1 MSNEDPYLELKA
13 IGEHIASDGRLL
25 EKRAAAMAEYAEE
38 VVADIENEVVYDGWE
53 AKYATYT
60 NPDTGQIAHHSTP
73 DAFENATILTTG
85 HIPMDET
92 VQKKLIAYEKL
103 LPVFREEFERVPN
116 ADTVT
121 VVDVES
127 GLANV
132 PYLFYMDWAP
142 AGFDVNRA
150 YEVGFYRFDWF
161 GLINEE
167 NNPERKPLWSPIT
180 ISLFGN
186 LSPAI
191 LSPVYKDDKLHAFFE
206 FHWDLIGLMGD
217 TIDRSESRLMVIS
230 DDESILLGINPSAKE
245 AAGIQGFVRGRTR
258 QLESLMLGQH
268 PLAQVKELAE
278 RVKARETEFVLKL
291 NCKDYLVCTHY
302 VPEIL
307 NGMTLL
313 KLMDPKP

>member
-1 MSNEDPYLELKA
+1 MSNEDPYRELKA
-13 IGEHIASDGRLL
+13 IGDYIAADGRLL
-25 EKRAAAMAEYAEE
+25 EKRAAAMAKYTEE
-38 VVADIENEVVYDGWE
+38 VVADIENVVVYDGWE

-73 DAFENATILTTG
+73 DAFVNATILSTG
-85 HIPMDET
+85 HIPLNEKVT
-92 VQKKLIAYEKL
+92 QKLIAYEKL
-103 LPVFREEFERVPN
+103 LPVFLKEYERVPN

-161 GLINEE
+161 GMINKE

-191 LSPVYKDDKLHAFFE
+191 LAPVYKDNKLHAFFE
-206 FHWDLIGLMGD
+206 FHWDLVGLMGD
-217 TIDRSESRLMVIS
+217 TIDLSGSRLLVIS
-230 DDESILLGINPSAKE
+230 DDESILLGINSSARE
-245 AAGIQGFVRGRTR
+245 STGIQGFVRGQTH
-258 QLESLMLGQH
+258 QLESLMLGLN
-268 PLAQVKELAE
+268 PLAEVQELAE
-278 RVKARETEFVLKL
+278 RVKAGETEFVLRL
-291 NCKDYLVCTHY
+291 NGRDHLVCTYY

-313 KLMDPKP
+313 KLIEPKP

>member
-1 MSNEDPYLELKA
+1 MPNEDPYRELKA
-13 IGEHIASDGRLL
+13 IGEQITAGGRLL
-25 EKRAAAMAEYAEE
+25 EKRAAAMARYAEE
-38 VVADIENEVVYDGWE
+38 VVADIENEVIYDGWE
-53 AKYATYT
+53 AKFATYT

-73 DAFENATILTTG
+73 GAFENSTILTTG
-85 HIPMDET
+85 HIPLDET
-92 VQKKLIAYEKL
+92 MKKKLIAYEKL
-103 LPVFREEFERVPN
+103 LPVFREEYERVPN

-161 GLINEE
+161 GMIDEK

-191 LSPVYKDDKLHAFFE
+191 LAPIYRDNKLHAFFE
-206 FHWDLIGLMGD
+206 FHWDLVGLMGD
-217 TIDRSESRLMVIS
+217 TIDRSKSRLLVIS
-230 DDESILLGINPSAKE
+230 DDESILLGINLSASE
-245 AAGIQGFVRGRTR
+245 VTGIHGFVRGQTL
-258 QLESLMLGQH
+258 QLESLMLGRH
-268 PLAQVKELAE
+268 PLSEVKELAE
-278 RVKARETEFVLKL
+278 RVKNGDTEFGLRL
-291 NCKDYLVCTHY
+291 NGRDHLVCTHY

-313 KLMDPKP
+313 KLIEPKP